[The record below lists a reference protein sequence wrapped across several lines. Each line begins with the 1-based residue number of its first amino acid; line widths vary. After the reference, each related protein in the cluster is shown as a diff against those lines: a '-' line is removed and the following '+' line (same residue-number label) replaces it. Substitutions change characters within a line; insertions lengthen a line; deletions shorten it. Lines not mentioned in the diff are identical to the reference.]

1 MAQPGY
7 KQFCPLAMAAEV
19 LCTRWTMVLMRE
31 LMAGSTRFNDLRR
44 GVPKMS
50 PTLLSQR
57 LKDLEQSGIVERRP
71 LQSEKGVFEYRLTEA
86 GRDIGPVVE
95 AMGFWGQKWVE
106 SELSLKNLD
115 PSLLMWDMR
124 RNLNPEP
131 LPKTRTV
138 IQFLYSDLPPTKSH
152 WWLVIEPAGDVD
164 LCWSDP
170 GFDIDLYVTTDLRTM
185 TAIWMGLTTVERER
199 RKIEFSGARSIAS
212 SMQVWLGLSPFAV
225 MEKRACSRD
234 RGALT
239 ARRPRSGTRRCRR
252 RRDRALRLA
261 DHRPARAEEEVPHA
275 ARAAAPRRG
284 RGRCRPCRPAP
295 ARPRTAA

>member
-7 KQFCPLAMAAEV
+7 KQFCPLAMAAEI

-57 LKDLEQSGIVERRP
+57 LKDLEQAGIVQRRP
-71 LQSEKGVFEYRLTEA
+71 LQSERGVFEYRLTEA

-225 MEKRACSRD
+225 MEKRAS
-234 RGALT
+234 
-239 ARRPRSGTRRCRR
+239 
-252 RRDRALRLA
+252 
-261 DHRPARAEEEVPHA
+261 
-275 ARAAAPRRG
+275 
-284 RGRCRPCRPAP
+284 
-295 ARPRTAA
+295 